1 MSKVTLGLSAILGCA
16 TELNA
21 ANKAFQT
28 EGYTRFGL
36 TYQDTAN
43 MNQEDGEST
52 EFFAEEEDDAIDE
65 ITKQVTT
72 TFNFSIM
79 DPDLDTI
86 ARLFG
91 GEVASN
97 VYAYPDAVAQKEE
110 SVMIIPKKGLCFHV
124 TRGRLKAKFNGDFS
138 KKGLLL
144 LEVSV
149 KVMKPNTSGVKK
161 IYIKKLTAQEIED
174 TFASFGK

>member
-1 MSKVTLGLSAILGCA
+1 MSKVTLGLTAILGSS
-16 TELNA
+16 TELTKA
-21 ANKAFQT
+21 ADAFKT
-28 EGYTRFGL
+28 DGYTRFGL

-43 MNQEDGEST
+43 MTQEDGEST

-65 ITKQVTT
+65 ITKQGKT

-79 DPDLDTI
+79 DPSLDTI

-91 GEVASN
+91 GEVASD

-110 SVMIIPKKGLCFHV
+110 SVIIIPKKGLCFHV
-124 TRGRLKAKFNGDFS
+124 TRGRIKAKFNGEFS

-144 LEVSV
+144 LEVTV
-149 KVMKPNTSGVKK
+149 TVMKPNTSGVKK
-161 IYIKKLTAQEIED
+161 IYIKKLSAEEID
-174 TFASFGK
+174 STFAAIGK